1 MSKRRAVSP
10 VVATLLLILI
20 AVAAAVVL
28 YAWVS
33 SLNSSAK
40 GSGAEN
46 TGSAIV
52 IEEAKL
58 IKNLTRYNVS
68 GDANSVNIT
77 DATAVKVWVRNIANR
92 PIDNGTWALY
102 IIDSQTGAIVAVANK
117 WTFNKSLTP
126 GEIYVNVTS
135 VTPNGISVNATN
147 NTYIY
152 ITNGTVLAAIDV
164 DKDYVVKVVAPNGVS
179 DAVVVKPEEEVID

>member
-1 MSKRRAVSP
+1 MSKTKAVSP

-52 IEEAKL
+52 IEEARL
-58 IKNLTRYNVS
+58 IKDLTRINVS
-68 GDANSVNIT
+68 GDTNSINIS

-102 IIDSQTGAIVAVANK
+102 VIDTQTGAIVAVADK

-135 VTPNGISVNATN
+135 ITPDGISVNATN

-152 ITNGTVLAAIDV
+152 ITNGTVLATIDV
-164 DKDYVVKVVAPNGVS
+164 NKDYIVKVVAPNGVS
-179 DAVVVKPEEEVID
+179 DAVVVKPEDALTD

>member
-1 MSKRRAVSP
+1 MSKRKAVSP

-33 SLNSSAK
+33 NLNSSAK

-58 IKNLTRYNVS
+58 IKNLTRFKVEGNT
-68 GDANSVNIT
+68 NIT

-92 PIDNGTWALY
+92 PVDNGTWALY
-102 IIDSQTGAIVAVANK
+102 VIDTQTGAIVAVANK

-135 VTPNGISVNATN
+135 ITPNGVSVNATN

-164 DKDYVVKVVAPNGVS
+164 NKDYIVKIVAPNGVS
-179 DAVVVKPEEEVID
+179 DAVVVKPEGELID

>member
-1 MSKRRAVSP
+1 MSKNKAVSP

-58 IKNLTRYNVS
+58 IKNLTRFNI
-68 GDANSVNIT
+68 DNADTNIT
-77 DATAVKVWVRNIANR
+77 DATAVKIWVRNIANR

-102 IIDSQTGAIVAVANK
+102 VIDTQTGAIVAVANN

-135 VTPNGISVNATN
+135 ITPDGISVNTTN

-164 DKDYVVKVVAPNGVS
+164 NKDYIIKVVAPNGVS
-179 DAVVVKPEEEVID
+179 DAVVVKPEEELID